1 MKKAI
6 VFLLALFI
14 LIINCFPVYAYTE
27 TDTTYVNNEL
37 KECEDVILDSANRIL
52 KSQSKSQIDSEDIDY
67 SKAMKIYVD
76 VNILENKQF
85 DSKTLQ
91 TYAETAEYI
100 YYLPIYVDGSSIY
113 LTISKGKEVT
123 ERALS
128 VLDEE
133 DIEKLQNL
141 VGKWYVP
148 EIQIYPYVVDYKN
161 EVAITLNENNLE
173 NEQVYFF
180 GGISGN
186 IPLVAAICSGDSDVQ
201 FKIVKQIKNKNDSVM
216 GDEEN
221 KQNNIISYEEIREI
235 ALSDGELQDGQMG
248 SVGQNYLHSNEKTC
262 VLIISLLAVIIILS
276 FISMLWVNKKYKE
289 KNYEQEK

>member
-1 MKKAI
+1 MKRQI
-6 VFLLALFI
+6 IFFITLLV
-14 LIINCFPVYAYTE
+14 LIINCMPSYAYAKN
-27 TDTTYVNNEL
+27 DTTYVIEEL
-37 KECEDVILDSANRIL
+37 KECEDIILESANRIL

-67 SKAMKIYVD
+67 SKAIKIYVD
-76 VNILENKQF
+76 VNILENKKL

-113 LTISKGKEVT
+113 LTISKGKDVN

-128 VLDEE
+128 VLDDE

-148 EIQIYPYVVDYKN
+148 EIQIYSYVVDYKN

-173 NEQVYFF
+173 NAQVYFF

-201 FKIVKQIKNKNDSVM
+201 FKIVKQIENNNDTVM

-221 KQNNIISYEEIREI
+221 KQNNIISYEKIREI
-235 ALSDGELQDGQMG
+235 ALSNGELKDGQMG
-248 SVGQNYLHSNEKTC
+248 SAGQNYLHSNEKTS

-276 FISMLWVNKKYKE
+276 FISMLLVNKKYKE